1 MRCISCNNILTTQE
15 ACSRFKSGTPTE
27 MCTPCVRTTDM
38 DVVIPER
45 FKQQKQGESFAQEE
59 YEGEYDPPPWEE
71 ISGGVKEDDEWVD
84 S

>member
-27 MCTPCVRTTDM
+27 MCTPCIRTTDM

-59 YEGEYDPPPWEE
+59 YEVGEYDPPPWEE
-71 ISGGVKEDDEWVD
+71 ISGGVKDEWED